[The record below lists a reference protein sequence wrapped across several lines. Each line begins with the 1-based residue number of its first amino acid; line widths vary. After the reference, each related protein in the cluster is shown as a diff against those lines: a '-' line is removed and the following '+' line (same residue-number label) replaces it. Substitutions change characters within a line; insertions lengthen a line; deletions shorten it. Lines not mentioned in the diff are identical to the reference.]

1 MASFMNTYLD
11 TQTNFSDDINLYSE
25 GFKFDMQAMNLIEGQ
40 IALRE
45 IPILLE
51 KEEIMCRMNL
61 YSEAVGVIGGIL
73 SFIKSAITLMFKIF
87 IGFKGLII
95 AVIVAFIGRFIIKKF
110 KGGVRSYSGGGGG
123 GGSSSASSAGNGA
136 EAVVKSKFIAEV
148 EKHEKEL
155 LNAGFTQADLD
166 SLKDFLKSA
175 KSEKEVLDYIDK
187 LLNKIRVHVDSA
199 NLSALFLPD
208 SSKGVDIIAKLNK
221 CLEDDSRPNGK
232 TYSEVLK
239 SNPYYIFDE
248 NLKIMK
254 DNIND
259 YSGGNFILEDF
270 LIDCIRYCDGLIA
283 ASYCS
288 QFGILCSVARAT
300 GDNISKDY
308 YSDIANELRKT
319 IPTTTMRSIDKLIG
333 EIDLYNGRS
342 SLESFFTIVLRNI
355 PNKIKPKDPK
365 DYIKYANI
373 LSQCNRGKE
382 VTTVKAANLR
392 VANLVGV
399 EGGVLAG
406 VEYGGDSDKLIEYN
420 CIEKFQKEFS
430 SGFDMNN
437 LKEALNKMSDLT
449 KKADEYIQSLTKAEV
464 KSKGVIDMNK
474 SKQASSVAMNMMA
487 CSAQS
492 ITLMSHFFKNANNP
506 IHNIILE
513 DAAQLACV
521 AMFVNEVKSDI
532 NNKDER
538 SLATR

>member
-1 MASFMNTYLD
+1 MTGFMNMYLD
-11 TQTNFSDDINLYSE
+11 SQNNFSDDINLYSE
-25 GFKFDMQAMNLIEGQ
+25 GFGFDEQDINLIEGQ

-51 KEEIMCRMNL
+51 KEEIIGRMNL
-61 YSEAVGVIGGIL
+61 YSEAVGILGGIL
-73 SFIKSAITLMFKIF
+73 SFIKSAVMLMFKIF

-95 AVIVAFIGRFIIKKF
+95 AVILAFVGRFIIKKF
-110 KGGVRSYSGGGGG
+110 KGGIRSYSGGGG
-123 GGSSSASSAGNGA
+123 GGSSSASSAGNSA
-136 EAVVKSKFIAEV
+136 ETIVKAKFVADI

-155 LNAGFTQADLD
+155 LNVGFTQADLD
-166 SLKDFLKSA
+166 SLKDFIKSA
-175 KSEKEVLDYIDK
+175 KSEKEVVDYINK
-187 LLNKIRVHVDSA
+187 LLDKIRVHVDSA
-199 NLSALFLPD
+199 NLSAIFLPD
-208 SSKGVDIIAKLNK
+208 DSKGVDIIAKLNK
-221 CLEDDSRPNGK
+221 CLENDSRPNGK

-239 SNPYYIFDE
+239 NNPYYVFNE

-259 YSGGNFILEDF
+259 YSGGNFVLEDF

-308 YSDIANELRKT
+308 YTDIANELRRT
-319 IPTTTMRSIDKLIG
+319 IPTATMRSIDKLIG

-342 SLESFFTIVLRNI
+342 SLEGFFTTIMKNI

-365 DYIKYANI
+365 DYIKYADI
-373 LSQCNRGKE
+373 LSQCNKGKE
-382 VTTVKAANLR
+382 VTTVKDANLR

-399 EGGVLAG
+399 EDGVLAG

-437 LKEALNKMSDLT
+437 LKESLNKMSDLT
-449 KKADEYIQSLTKAEV
+449 KKANEYIQSLTKAEV
-464 KSKGVIDMNK
+464 KNKGVIDMNK

-521 AMFVNEVKSDI
+521 AMFVKEVKSNI
-532 NNKDER
+532 NNSNER
-538 SLATR
+538 GLAIR